1 MGGRLDGKTSLERH
15 SHLCPLAG
23 LHPSPTSFDPH
34 HHPSSTLRTLAP
46 LKKKARF
53 STTLFVSYAGAAR
66 YAAEHLA
73 HLLADDFGAFGPLA
87 GKPYVVPAKA
97 AAFVF
102 LTGYVGYVQ
111 PESAGTW
118 LELVYGQWW
127 VRAFGWL
134 MAFLQVPATTIAL
147 MKSLTDDPLI
157 MLLLINVVLL
167 VLGTFMDMA
176 PMIIICTPIFL
187 PVVKAIG
194 MDPVHFGVVLILNA
208 GIGLNTPPVGTVQ
221 FVACAIGK
229 VSISESMRTI
239 WPFYGALGLCLALV
253 TYVPAFSTWLPGLV
267 K

>member
-97 AAFVF
+97 AAFVRF
-102 LTGYVGYVQ
+102 HWRA
-111 PESAGTW
+111 SA
-118 LELVYGQWW
+118 EFAKEAMDGQGLDGSKYS
-127 VRAFGWL
+127 VRA
-134 MAFLQVPATTIAL
+134 
-147 MKSLTDDPLI
+147 
-157 MLLLINVVLL
+157 
-167 VLGTFMDMA
+167 LGQ
-176 PMIIICTPIFL
+176 
-187 PVVKAIG
+187 G
-194 MDPVHFGVVLILNA
+194 GQ
-208 GIGLNTPPVGTVQ
+208 GS
-221 FVACAIGK
+221 FVCVRDGR
-229 VSISESMRTI
+229 SMGGRRG
-239 WPFYGALGLCLALV
+239 GAA
-253 TYVPAFSTWLPGLV
+253 AH
-267 K
+267 